1 MVLYSLHHALLISPH
16 PCNISVII
24 IIIITINY
32 VFLYGCNMIIY
43 EILDVVSSYLVIG
56 YSLKEYD
63 SSSYMKVSDQAQGHR
78 SRKR

>member
-1 MVLYSLHHALLISPH
+1 
-16 PCNISVII
+16 
-24 IIIITINY
+24 
-32 VFLYGCNMIIY
+32 MIIY

-78 SRKR
+78 SRKRWKSLFRQCKTFHWQ